1 MNKPLLIIQGSKQP
15 NVLPFLSWSIFANKM
30 DGGAIVVKIKVLFLE
45 SDREFQVQDG
55 DGSRP
60 PVAAAARRMYA

>member
-1 MNKPLLIIQGSKQP
+1 MNER
-15 NVLPFLSWSIFANKM
+15 VTIFKLVNFCEQN
-30 DGGAIVVKIKVLFLE
+30 GGAIVVKIKVLFLE